1 MTKKVIWKF
10 TLTAALV
17 LLAVYAI
24 SPLEDQDFEQYMLSQ
39 VTAEL
44 DSEDPASVQGYQ
56 TFAEVIEESKLR
68 MDEEQA
74 KVIDGRQSDRR
85 YSSLYV
91 ALKSLGEEE
100 ALDYAAYF
108 LPPEGVW
115 KTIVS
120 NLAPNIVKPGITTRE
135 TNRDKRNV
143 FVLQRLLSHS
153 KASVKRG
160 LDLKGG
166 VAFTL
171 ELDDSAG
178 DDLSAGGGGVSQL
191 DKVIEIMNGR
201 LNSFGLAET
210 VVRKKGERAV
220 EIQIPDLSTKE
231 NPQIIEELQRP
242 ALLEFKKVLGS
253 YDPAVG
259 THSPTPQSL
268 YDENG
273 KIREIKDSR
282 VLYVAMSRDNPRDA
296 SSEPTLY
303 FVKKYEEAT
312 GSIIETAYPSRT
324 DSGGWEVAFDF
335 TDEGRKEFARIT
347 GDIAG
352 DNNPSKIGM
361 LAVVLDGKLESS
373 PTVKQRIDS
382 KSARIEGN
390 FSYAEAKALADIL
403 NNPLEIPLKIGEM
416 YEVAGTLADDAL
428 SSSKKACLLGAGLVV
443 VFMFVYYFVG
453 GLLAVLSVGV
463 NVLLVIAVMAYMDAT
478 FTLPGIAAIVLT
490 VGMAVDANILIFE
503 RIREELRSGKTPS
516 SALAGGFEK
525 AFSTIIDANVTT
537 LITAFILIGFG
548 TGPVK
553 GFGIT
558 LSIGIVASMF
568 CALVVS
574 RFLMDFL
581 VNILGSKVMIS
592 IKQIEKGAPRPEID
606 FHKHYKLAFLSS
618 WILVAAGITSIYQQ
632 RENILGI
639 DFTGGEELIV
649 SFDAK
654 SRLTPNQVEQV
665 ANAGDHG
672 EVQSFYRQEIGN
684 EANEKLVLQTVEGKG
699 RSFFQAL
706 SQAHS
711 SANLKEDGFNVIGG
725 SVSNEIQA
733 NAIKSVIF
741 ALLGIL
747 LYVALRF
754 ELGYAVGAVV
764 ATVHDVLMTVG
775 LFVILG
781 TTGLCS
787 GQFSA
792 PMLAAILMIV
802 GYSINDTIVVFD
814 RIREEL
820 TMNPVTN
827 LRKIIIIA
835 INRVLSRSILTSLTT
850 LMAATSLWINGA
862 GVVNDF
868 AFVFVLGILTGT
880 FSSIF
885 IASPI
890 FYLWHRGDRKHVEEG
905 ELLPKYEWDS
915 SSKASR

>member
-1 MTKKVIWKF
+1 MTKKVVWKF
-10 TLTAALV
+10 TLTAAMV
-17 LLAVYAI
+17 LLAVYSI
-24 SPLEDQDFEQYMLSQ
+24 TPLEDQDFEQYLLSQ
-39 VTAEL
+39 VTKEL
-44 DSEDPASVQGYQ
+44 DAEDPASIQGYQ
-56 TFAEVIEESKLR
+56 TFEEVVDEAKNR
-68 MDEEQA
+68 MKDEQA
-74 KVIDGRQSDRR
+74 KVDSGEMEQDERR
-85 YSSLYV
+85 YKTLYI
-91 ALKSLGEEE
+91 ALKSLSEEE
-100 ALDYAAYF
+100 ALDYASYF
-108 LPPEGVW
+108 APPEGVW
-115 KTIVS
+115 KTIFS
-120 NLAPNIVKPGITTRE
+120 SLAPEIVKPGVKTKE
-135 TNRDKRNV
+135 ANRDKRNV
-143 FVLQRLLSHS
+143 FVLQRLLDHS

-178 DDLSAGGGGVSQL
+178 PDVTAGGAGVSQL

-201 LNSFGLAET
+201 LNSFGLSET

-220 EIQIPDLSTKE
+220 EIQLPGESTKE
-231 NPQIIEELQRP
+231 NPQIIEKLQRP
-242 ALLEFKKVLGS
+242 ALLEFKKVLGF
-253 YDPAVG
+253 YDSS
-259 THSPTPQSL
+259 TRIHSPEPPSV
-268 YDENG
+268 YDEKG
-273 KIREIKDSR
+273 KVREIKENR
-282 VLYVAMSRDNPRDA
+282 VLYVAMDRDNEKNPEGEA
-296 SSEPTLY
+296 ILY
-303 FVKKYEEAT
+303 YVKKYEEAT
-312 GSIIETAYPSRT
+312 GSIIDNAYPSRT

-335 TDEGRKEFARIT
+335 TDDGRKEFARIT
-347 GDIAG
+347 GEIAAG
-352 DNNPSKIGM
+352 NNPSKIGM
-361 LAVVLDGKLESS
+361 LAIVLDGKLESA
-373 PTVKQRIDS
+373 PTVRQRIDS

-390 FSYAEAKALADIL
+390 FSYAEAKALADVL

-428 SSSKKACLLGAGLVV
+428 ASSVKACMMGAGLVI
-443 VFMFVYYFVG
+443 VFMCCYYFVG
-453 GLLAVLSVGV
+453 GLLAVMSVSV
-463 NVLLVIAVMAYMDAT
+463 NVLLVIAIMAYMDAT

-503 RIREELRSGKTPS
+503 RIREELRSGKGPAA
-516 SALAGGFEK
+516 ALAGGFDK

-558 LSIGIVASMF
+558 LSIGIVTSMF

-581 VNILGSKVMIS
+581 VNVLGSKAMIS
-592 IKQIEKGAPRPEID
+592 FKQIEKSEPRSPID
-606 FHKHYKLAFLSS
+606 FHKYRKLAFLCS
-618 WILVAAGITSIYQQ
+618 WTLVACGVAAVYQ
-632 RENILGI
+632 NKDTILGI
-639 DFTGGEELIV
+639 DFTGGEEVIAR
-649 SFDAK
+649 FEPGA
-654 SRLTPNQVEQV
+654 RLTPNQVEEV
-665 ANAGDHG
+665 AVSSKFG

-684 EANEKLVLQTVEGKG
+684 EKNEKLVLQTEQG
-699 RSFFQAL
+699 RGRDFLEAL
-706 SQAHS
+706 NARYPS
-711 SANLKEDGFNVIGG
+711 SELQEDGFNLIGG
-725 SVSNEIQA
+725 SVSNEIQS
-733 NAIKSVIF
+733 NAIKSVVF

-764 ATVHDVLMTVG
+764 ATVHDVLMTIG

-781 TTGLCS
+781 STGLCS
-787 GQFSA
+787 GQFTA

-850 LMAATSLWINGA
+850 LMAAMALWINGA

-868 AFVFVLGILTGT
+868 AFVFVIGILTGT

-890 FYLWHRGDRKHVEEG
+890 FYWWHQGDRKHVEEG
-905 ELLPKYEWDS
+905 ELLPKY
-915 SSKASR
+915 